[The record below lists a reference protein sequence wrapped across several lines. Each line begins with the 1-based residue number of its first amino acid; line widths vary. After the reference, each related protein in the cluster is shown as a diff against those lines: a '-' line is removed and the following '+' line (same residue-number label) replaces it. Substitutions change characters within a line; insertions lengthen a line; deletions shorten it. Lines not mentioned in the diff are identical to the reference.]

1 MLAGELVVGVVAAVA
16 VRRDRRGI
24 RRGRGN
30 GAFGLP
36 ALHQAAGL
44 RMATV
49 DRLLQVLERLLVLA
63 ERAFLLGRAE
73 KRLAR
78 ALHALLAQVLVRGAV
93 AQQLLGGGIVALCVE
108 ELLVLHAGAGGIDLA
123 AGLDVA
129 LHAAVGL
136 GSDDVVEE
144 LVHLGLGGLR
154 LGGRGFRSGLRG
166 RFFCVRGRLFGRLL
180 CGLFGRLRG
189 SRFLRGRRLF
199 SRRNG
204 RLFGGRRL
212 FRGRRLFGRCRL
224 GRRRRLFRSRRLFR
238 GRWLG
243 RDRLGG
249 LIFRS
254 RRLFRRLLLRRCR
267 RLLCGRF
274 GWWLCFRGLRGSI
287 LGGRIIRLEVV
298 QQRVEIVLRR
308 CEPGTGDKGDGRAQS
323 ENFFHVRHCYCLF
336 LG

>member
-24 RRGRGN
+24 RRGRGD
-30 GAFGLP
+30 GTFGLP

-44 RMATV
+44 RVAAI
-49 DRLLQVLERLLVLA
+49 DRLLQVFERLLVLA
-63 ERAFLLGRAE
+63 ERALLLRRAE
-73 KRLAR
+73 ERLAR

-93 AQQLLGGGIVALCVE
+93 AQQLLGGGVVALGVE
-108 ELLVLHAGAGGIDLA
+108 ELLLLHADAGGVDFA
-123 AGLDVA
+123 AGLEIA
-129 LHAAVGL
+129 LQAAVGL
-136 GSDDVVEE
+136 GGDDVVEK
-144 LVHLGLGGLR
+144 LVHLGRGDLG
-154 LGGRGFRSGLRG
+154 LGRRRFRSGL
-166 RFFCVRGRLFGRLL
+166 FRGRLFSRLFGGRLL
-180 CGLFGRLRG
+180 RGL
-189 SRFLRGRRLF
+189 GRRLF
-199 SRRNG
+199 RWRG
-204 RLFGGRRL
+204 LGRRL
-212 FRGRRLFGRCRL
+212 FRGGRLFGW
-224 GRRRRLFRSRRLFR
+224 RRSFFGGGLCFR
-238 GRWLG
+238 G
-243 RDRLGG
+243 
-249 LIFRS
+249 
-254 RRLFRRLLLRRCR
+254 LLLRRCR